1 MSKVT
6 TKLTAKQARFVE
18 EYLVDM
24 NATQAAIRA
33 GYSKKTARFVGCENL
48 TKPYIAA
55 ALEVARKERSKR
67 TEVTIDRV
75 VKELALVAFADM
87 GSYLTLDGENTTVRL
102 DWSALPPEATKI
114 IQEITQEEHTGG
126 RGHETGAVRRT
137 KFKLYS
143 KLDALE
149 KLARHL
155 GMFTEKLKIETSF
168 LDDLSPDDLAALVAH
183 LRAAGYGRGEA
194 ETRH

>member
-55 ALEVARKERSKR
+55 AINKAQKARAIR
-67 TEVTIDRV
+67 TQVTVDHRR
-75 VKELALVAFADM
+75 KPTNRLSHLFRRGSRAPGAEL
-87 GSYLTLDGENTTVRL
+87 R
-102 DWSALPPEATKI
+102 
-114 IQEITQEEHTGG
+114 
-126 RGHETGAVRRT
+126 
-137 KFKLYS
+137 
-143 KLDALE
+143 
-149 KLARHL
+149 
-155 GMFTEKLKIETSF
+155 
-168 LDDLSPDDLAALVAH
+168 
-183 LRAAGYGRGEA
+183 
-194 ETRH
+194 